1 MLARGAMF
9 HRYAMNEKRAKEE
22 RMFNAKL
29 ARKRVLSDMD
39 DYKEAKEL
47 TFTKEQHQK
56 AHSALKDYM
65 SAFRNQQT
73 TINQKK

>member
-1 MLARGAMF
+1 
-9 HRYAMNEKRAKEE
+9 
-22 RMFNAKL
+22 MFNAKL